1 MNIRPAREADLPA
14 MLEIYRP
21 YVEETTASFEYAAPS
36 PEEFRARFLDHV
48 SQFPWLLWEEKGEVL
63 GYAYAG
69 LAYGR
74 DAYRWCAEI
83 SIYFRRDA
91 RGKGRGRQLL
101 TALEEILTRQGY
113 RISYAIITAENEAS
127 IRFHEAMGYRPV
139 AELPNCGY
147 KLGRWLGIRYLQ
159 KDLNPLGTP
168 EHFPRRSWRELEA
181 QP

>member
-1 MNIRPAREADLPA
+1 MKIRPAREEDLPA

-21 YVEETTASFEYAAPS
+21 YVEETTTSFEYTTPS
-36 PEEFRARFLDHV
+36 LAEFRNRFLEHTV
-48 SQFPWLLWEEKGEVL
+48 QFPWLVWEENEQVL

-74 DAYRWCAEI
+74 EAYRWCAEI

-91 RGKGRGRQLL
+91 RGGGRGRRLL

-113 RISYAIITAENEAS
+113 RISYAIVTAENEAS
-127 IRFHEAMGYRPV
+127 LRFHEAMGYRIV

-147 KLGRWLGIRYLQ
+147 KMGRWLGIRYLQ

-168 EHFPRRSWRELEA
+168 EAFPRSWRELEEQA
-181 QP
+181 